1 MMEQQNIHSTE
12 IETELN
18 VRDIIQPYLKRWM
31 WLIASVVLSVTL
43 AYLYLKRQV
52 PIFEVA
58 STVLIKDS
66 KSNNAGT
73 QDFAALRDISGIGKI
88 GSNGVENEME
98 IFKSKKLV
106 REVVKTLGLET
117 NIYNGDLKHEIYGET
132 SPIKVRVLQEKDVK
146 GKISG
151 VVNLKIDG
159 NQLKLSSETIPTINT
174 TFNKVISLPFANI
187 MILRNEDYKADKKLN
202 ELILDI
208 STIDSRTDAYQAALN
223 VSLINKD
230 ATVIKLAMNHAD
242 VDKAKA
248 IINKL
253 VQVYNEDAI
262 EDKNT
267 EFRNT
272 AKFIS
277 ERIEQVGKDLGDVE
291 NQKERFKQSNQIS
304 DIETEVKL
312 GLQTNAEA
320 KSKELEINA
329 QLELTDALLGYV
341 GNQNSYQTLPSN
353 LGLNNPSATTNIS
366 SYNQLVLQRNKLLQ
380 SATPENPLVVDITK
394 QINNIRNSVIQSL
407 QKNRTGLQLAK
418 NGLSSEQNSISG
430 KIAKVPVQEN
440 LFRSIERQQQIKESL
455 YLLLLQKREETAISM
470 AVTAPKA
477 RVIDKA
483 FVGMNV
489 APKAMVILL
498 SGFLIGFLI
507 PIAIIYLQQLFN
519 DKVKT
524 KHDLEKLTN
533 RKPIIG
539 EIPSM
544 ERGQDELVKMNDL
557 SPMAESFRI
566 LITNM
571 NFMFPKNIKKGR
583 TVFVT
588 STVKGEGKT
597 HVSVN
602 LALTMATPKKKI
614 IIIGSDIRNP
624 QLQRYN
630 TTRKGLAGLTEFLY
644 DDQVSVEDIVHQSAF
659 NPYLDV
665 IFSGSIPPNP
675 TELLSNG
682 RYEDLL
688 ADLQGTY
695 DYIIIDT
702 APLMLVTDTLL
713 IANMADVTLYVT
725 RSRHTEKSLIDFAN
739 KQVEGHK
746 IKNVAFIL
754 NDVNKEYFAYGNK
767 YGYGYTATDDRSFFD
782 KVKSIFTKNDENK

>member
-31 WLIASVVLSVTL
+31 WLIASVIVSVTL

-146 GKISG
+146 GKVSG

-187 MILRNEDYKADKKLN
+187 MILRNEDYKAGKKLN

-430 KIAKVPVQEN
+430 KIAKVPVQEK

>member
-31 WLIASVVLSVTL
+31 WLIASVIVSVTL

-159 NQLKLSSETIPTINT
+159 NQLKLSSEAIPTINT

-187 MILRNEDYKADKKLN
+187 MILRNEDYKAGKKLN

-430 KIAKVPVQEN
+430 KIAKVPVQEK

>member
-1 MMEQQNIHSTE
+1 
-12 IETELN
+12 
-18 VRDIIQPYLKRWM
+18 
-31 WLIASVVLSVTL
+31 
-43 AYLYLKRQV
+43 
-52 PIFEVA
+52 
-58 STVLIKDS
+58 
-66 KSNNAGT
+66 
-73 QDFAALRDISGIGKI
+73 
-88 GSNGVENEME
+88 
-98 IFKSKKLV
+98 
-106 REVVKTLGLET
+106 
-117 NIYNGDLKHEIYGET
+117 
-132 SPIKVRVLQEKDVK
+132 
-146 GKISG
+146 
-151 VVNLKIDG
+151 
-159 NQLKLSSETIPTINT
+159 
-174 TFNKVISLPFANI
+174 
-187 MILRNEDYKADKKLN
+187 
-202 ELILDI
+202 
-208 STIDSRTDAYQAALN
+208 
-223 VSLINKD
+223 
-230 ATVIKLAMNHAD
+230 
-242 VDKAKA
+242 
-248 IINKL
+248 
-253 VQVYNEDAI
+253 
-262 EDKNT
+262 
-267 EFRNT
+267 
-272 AKFIS
+272 
-277 ERIEQVGKDLGDVE
+277 
-291 NQKERFKQSNQIS
+291 
-304 DIETEVKL
+304 
-312 GLQTNAEA
+312 
-320 KSKELEINA
+320 
-329 QLELTDALLGYV
+329 
-341 GNQNSYQTLPSN
+341 
-353 LGLNNPSATTNIS
+353 
-366 SYNQLVLQRNKLLQ
+366 
-380 SATPENPLVVDITK
+380 
-394 QINNIRNSVIQSL
+394 
-407 QKNRTGLQLAK
+407 
-418 NGLSSEQNSISG
+418 
-430 KIAKVPVQEN
+430 
-440 LFRSIERQQQIKESL
+440 
-455 YLLLLQKREETAISM
+455 M

-477 RVIDKA
+477 RVVDKA
-483 FVGMNV
+483 LVGMKV
-489 APKAMVILL
+489 APRGMVILL

-524 KHDLEKLTN
+524 KHDLEKLTK

-630 TTRKGLAGLTEFLY
+630 TARKGLAGLTEFLY

-746 IKNVAFIL
+746 IKNVAFVL

-767 YGYGYTATDDRSFFD
+767 YGYGYTATDDRNFFD

>member
-1 MMEQQNIHSTE
+1 MEEKNNFAETK
-12 IETELN
+12 ETELHI
-18 VRDIIQPYLKRWM
+18 REIIHPYLKRWF
-31 WLIASVVLSVTL
+31 WFLIGAVVSLL
-43 AYLYLKRQV
+43 IAYLYLKKQV
-52 PIFEVA
+52 AVYEVA

-66 KSNNAGT
+66 KANSGGT
-73 QDFAALRDISGIGKI
+73 QDFATLRDISGIGKI

-106 REVVKTLGLET
+106 REVVRVLGLET
-117 NIYNGDLKHEIYGET
+117 NIYNGDLKNELFEET
-132 SPIKVRVLQEKDVK
+132 SPIRVVIVQEKEF
-146 GKISG
+146 SG
-151 VVNLKIDG
+151 NASRLINLKING
-159 NQLKLSSETIPTINT
+159 NELKLSAEGMYPVKSSY
-174 TFNKVISLPFANI
+174 NKVISLPFANI
-187 MILRNEDYKADKKLN
+187 MILRNANYRSKKSITDL
-202 ELILDI
+202 LLDI
-208 STIDSRTDAYQAALN
+208 STLDDRTNAFQSALN

-230 ATVIKLAMNHAD
+230 ATVIKLSMNYAE

-248 IINKL
+248 FINKL
-253 VQVYNEDAI
+253 VQVYNEDAV

-272 AKFIS
+272 AKFIN
-277 ERIEQVGKDLGDVE
+277 ERIDQVGRDLGDVE
-291 NQKERFKQSNQIS
+291 NQKEQFKKSNRIS
-304 DIETEVKL
+304 DIETEVQL
-312 GLQTNAEA
+312 GLKTNTEA

-329 QLELTDALLGYV
+329 QLELTDILLGYV
-341 GNQNSYQTLPSN
+341 SNQNSNQTLPSN
-353 LGLNNPSATTNIS
+353 LGLNNPGATANIS
-366 SYNQLVLQRNKLLQ
+366 AYNQLVLERNKLLQ
-380 SATPENPLVVDITK
+380 NATPENPLVVDITK
-394 QINNIRNSVIQSL
+394 QINNIRTSVMQSL
-407 QKNRTGLQLAK
+407 QKNRTALQLAR
-418 NGLSSEQNSISG
+418 NGLSAEQNNISG
-430 KIAKVPVQEN
+430 RISQVPAQEK

-470 AVTAPKA
+470 AVTSAKA
-477 RVIDKA
+477 RIVDKA
-483 FVGMNV
+483 YVGMKV
-489 APKAMVILL
+489 SPKSGVILL
-498 SGFLIGFLI
+498 SGLVAGLLL
-507 PIAIIYLQQLFN
+507 PIVFIYLQQLFN

-544 ERGQDELVKMNDL
+544 ERGQDELVRMNDL

-644 DDQVSVEDIVHQSAF
+644 DDQISVEDIVHQSAF

-725 RSRHTEKSLIDFAN
+725 RSRHTEKTLIDFAN
-739 KQVEGHK
+739 KQIETHK
-746 IKNVAFIL
+746 IKNVAFVL
-754 NDVNKEYFAYGNK
+754 NDVSKEYFAYGNK
-767 YGYGYTATDDRSFFD
+767 YGYGYKAT
-782 KVKSIFTKNDENK
+782 ENKNFLDKIKGIFNKE

>member
-1 MMEQQNIHSTE
+1 MEQNNHVVVEAQDS
-12 IETELN
+12 ELHI
-18 VRDIIQPYLKRWM
+18 REIIQPYLKRWY
-31 WLIASVVLSVTL
+31 WFLASVVIALLV
-43 AYLYLKRQV
+43 AYLYLRKQV
-52 PIFEVA
+52 PVFEVA

-66 KSNNAGT
+66 KSNGGGT
-73 QDFAALRDISGIGKI
+73 QDFAVLRDISGIGKI

-98 IFKSKKLV
+98 IFKSKKLTK
-106 REVVKTLGLET
+106 EVVKSLGLET
-117 NIYNGDLKHEIYGET
+117 DIFKGDVKHELFGKT
-132 SPIKVRVLQEKDVK
+132 SPVKVRVVQEKETKSKVSRL
-146 GKISG
+146 IS
-151 VVNLKIDG
+151 LKINGD
-159 NQLKLSSETIPTINT
+159 NLQLSAEGMPAINST
-174 TFNKVISLPFANI
+174 YNKVISLPFANI
-187 MILRNEDYKADKKLN
+187 IVLKNQEYITSKKDDEIL
-202 ELILDI
+202 LDI
-208 STIDSRTDAYQAALN
+208 STLEDKTNRYQAALN

-230 ATVIKLAMNHAD
+230 ATVIKLAMNYAET
-242 VDKAKA
+242 DKAKA

-253 VQVYNEDAI
+253 VQIYNQNAVL
-262 EDKNT
+262 DKNT
-267 EFRNT
+267 ESSNT
-272 AKFIS
+272 AQFID
-277 ERIEQVGKDLGDVE
+277 ERITQVGRDLGQVE
-291 NQKERFKQSNQIS
+291 NEKERFKQSNQIS
-304 DIETEVKL
+304 DIETEIKL
-312 GLQTNAEA
+312 GLETNAAA
-320 KSKELEINA
+320 KSKEIEINA

-341 GNQNSYQTLPSN
+341 SNQNSYQTLPSN
-353 LGLNNPSATTNIS
+353 VGLNNPSATANIGA
-366 SYNQLVLQRNKLLQ
+366 YNQLVLERNRLLEN
-380 SATPENPLVVDITK
+380 ATPQNPLVVDVTK
-394 QINNIRNSVIQSL
+394 QINNIRGSVIQSL

-418 NGLSSEQNSISG
+418 NGLSSEQNTISG
-430 KIAKVPVQEN
+430 KIAKVPAQEK

-477 RVIDKA
+477 RIVDEA
-483 FVGMNV
+483 YVGNLV
-489 APKAMVILL
+489 APKSMIVML
-498 SGFLIGFLI
+498 SGFLLGFII
-507 PIAIIYLQQLFN
+507 PIAFIYIKQLFN

-524 KHDLEKLTN
+524 KHDLERLTN

>member
-31 WLIASVVLSVTL
+31 WLIASVIVSVTL

-146 GKISG
+146 GKVSG

-187 MILRNEDYKADKKLN
+187 MILRNEDYKAGKKLN

-242 VDKAKA
+242 VDKAKE

-430 KIAKVPVQEN
+430 KIAKVPVQEK

>member
-1 MMEQQNIHSTE
+1 MMEQQNINSTE
-12 IETELN
+12 IDTEFN
-18 VRDIIQPYLKRWM
+18 VRDIIQPYLKRWI
-31 WLIASVVLSVTL
+31 WLVASVIISLAL

-66 KSNNAGT
+66 KSNNVGT
-73 QDFAALRDISGIGKI
+73 QDFAVLRDISGIGKI

-106 REVVKTLGLET
+106 REVVKSLGLET
-117 NIYNGDLKHEIYGET
+117 NIYNGDLKHEIYGES
-132 SPIKVRVLQEKDVK
+132 SPIKVRVLQEKDIK
-146 GKISG
+146 GKVSRL
-151 VVNLKIDG
+151 VNLKING
-159 NQLKLSSETIPTINT
+159 NQLKLYSESLPTINA

-187 MILRNEDYKADKKLN
+187 MILKNENYKKDKRLD
-202 ELILDI
+202 EIILDI
-208 STIDSRTDAYQAALN
+208 STIDSRTDDYQAALN
-223 VSLINKD
+223 VSLVNKD
-230 ATVIKLAMNHAD
+230 ATVIKLAMNYAD
-242 VDKAKA
+242 VDKAKTM
-248 IINKL
+248 INKL

-277 ERIEQVGKDLGDVE
+277 ERIEQVGKDLGEVE

-312 GLQTNAEA
+312 GLETNAEA

-341 GNQNSYQTLPSN
+341 SNQNSYQTLPGN

-380 SATPENPLVVDITK
+380 SATPENPLIVDITK

-407 QKNRTGLQLAK
+407 QKNKTGLQLAK
-418 NGLSSEQNSISG
+418 SGLSSEQNSISG
-430 KIAKVPVQEN
+430 KIAKVPIQEK

-477 RVIDKA
+477 RVVDKA
-483 FVGMNV
+483 FVGMKV
-489 APKAMVILL
+489 APRGMVILL

-524 KHDLEKLTN
+524 KHDLEKLTK

-630 TTRKGLAGLTEFLY
+630 TARKGLAGLTEFLY

-746 IKNVAFIL
+746 IKNVAFVL

-767 YGYGYTATDDRSFFD
+767 YGYGYTATDDRNFFD

>member
-1 MMEQQNIHSTE
+1 MMEQQNINSTE
-12 IETELN
+12 IDTEFN
-18 VRDIIQPYLKRWM
+18 VRDIIQPYLKRWI
-31 WLIASVVLSVTL
+31 WLVASVIISLAL

-66 KSNNAGT
+66 KSNNVGT

-106 REVVKTLGLET
+106 REVVKSLGLET
-117 NIYNGDLKHEIYGET
+117 NIYNGDLKHEIYGES
-132 SPIKVRVLQEKDVK
+132 SPIKVRVLQEKDIK
-146 GKISG
+146 GKVSRL
-151 VVNLKIDG
+151 VNLKING
-159 NQLKLSSETIPTINT
+159 NQLKLYSESLPTINA

-187 MILRNEDYKADKKLN
+187 MILKNENYKKDKRLD
-202 ELILDI
+202 EIILDI
-208 STIDSRTDAYQAALN
+208 STIDSRTDDYQAALN
-223 VSLINKD
+223 VSLVNKD
-230 ATVIKLAMNHAD
+230 ATVIKLAMNYAD
-242 VDKAKA
+242 VDKAKTM
-248 IINKL
+248 INKL

-277 ERIEQVGKDLGDVE
+277 ERIEQVGKDLGEVE

-312 GLQTNAEA
+312 GLETNAEA

-341 GNQNSYQTLPSN
+341 SNQNSYQTLPGN

-407 QKNRTGLQLAK
+407 QKNKTGLQLAK
-418 NGLSSEQNSISG
+418 SGLSSEQNSISG
-430 KIAKVPVQEN
+430 KIAKVPVQEK

-477 RVIDKA
+477 RVVDKA
-483 FVGMNV
+483 FVGMKV
-489 APKAMVILL
+489 APRGMVILL

-524 KHDLEKLTN
+524 KHDLEKLTK

-630 TTRKGLAGLTEFLY
+630 TARKGLAGLTEFLY

-746 IKNVAFIL
+746 IKNVAFVL

-767 YGYGYTATDDRSFFD
+767 YGYGYTATDDRNFFD

>member
-1 MMEQQNIHSTE
+1 MEQQNIHSTE

-31 WLIASVVLSVTL
+31 WLIASVIVSVTL

-174 TFNKVISLPFANI
+174 NFNKVISLPFANI
-187 MILRNEDYKADKKLN
+187 MILRNEDYKAGKKLN
-202 ELILDI
+202 EFILDI

-430 KIAKVPVQEN
+430 KIAKVPVQEK

>member
-1 MMEQQNIHSTE
+1 MMEQQNINSTE
-12 IETELN
+12 IDTEFN
-18 VRDIIQPYLKRWM
+18 VRDIIQPYLKRWI
-31 WLIASVVLSVTL
+31 WLAASVIISLAL

-66 KSNNAGT
+66 KSNNVGT
-73 QDFAALRDISGIGKI
+73 QDFAVLRDISGIGKI

-106 REVVKTLGLET
+106 REVVKSLGLET
-117 NIYNGDLKHEIYGET
+117 NIYNGDLKHEIYGES
-132 SPIKVRVLQEKDVK
+132 SPIKVRVLQEKDIK
-146 GKISG
+146 GKVSRL
-151 VVNLKIDG
+151 VNLKING
-159 NQLKLSSETIPTINT
+159 NQLKLYSESLPTINA

-187 MILRNEDYKADKKLN
+187 MILKNENYKKDKRLD
-202 ELILDI
+202 EIILDI
-208 STIDSRTDAYQAALN
+208 STIDSRTDDYQAALN
-223 VSLINKD
+223 VSLVNKD
-230 ATVIKLAMNHAD
+230 ATVIKLAMNYAD
-242 VDKAKA
+242 VDKAKTM
-248 IINKL
+248 INKL

-277 ERIEQVGKDLGDVE
+277 ERIEQVGKDLGEVE

-312 GLQTNAEA
+312 GLETNAEA

-341 GNQNSYQTLPSN
+341 SNQNSYQTLPGN

-407 QKNRTGLQLAK
+407 QKNKTGLQLAK
-418 NGLSSEQNSISG
+418 SGLSSEQNSISG
-430 KIAKVPVQEN
+430 KIAKVPVQEK

-477 RVIDKA
+477 RVVDKA
-483 FVGMNV
+483 FVGMKV
-489 APKAMVILL
+489 APRGMVILL

-524 KHDLEKLTN
+524 KHDLEKLTK

-630 TTRKGLAGLTEFLY
+630 TARKGLAGLTEFLY

-746 IKNVAFIL
+746 IKNVAFVL

-767 YGYGYTATDDRSFFD
+767 YGYGYTATDDRNFFD